1 MCRASSKFDEAV
13 RTDEALTSA
22 GEGLPDADAAQRGSL
37 SAHLIREVIRAA
49 LPQVTACANDAERA
63 GASANGR
70 VTIRFLIVS
79 DGSVAGG
86 QVEENTGSSRALACC
101 ILQHV
106 AGLRFPAPD
115 GGGRVS
121 VTYPWTID

>member
-1 MCRASSKFDEAV
+1 VPSFDEAV

-22 GEGLPDADAAQRGSL
+22 AEEPPPDAVSPQRGSL
-37 SAHLIREVIRAA
+37 SADRIREVIRAA
-49 LPQVTACANDAERA
+49 IPQVTACATNAERS

-70 VTIRFLIVS
+70 VTIRFVIVS
-79 DGSVAGG
+79 DGSVGGG
-86 QVEENTGSSRALACC
+86 QVEQNTGSSRALACC

-121 VTYPWTID
+121 VTYPWTIE